1 MIKILQVDT
10 SGNVP
15 CPDAHNPI
23 LSRLHGLLTI
33 GGTSLAGRFPDIL
46 LTLMDGYE
54 SPPGLVDY
62 FKVGLLHIVSSKLKD
77 LLQSMNVEVDFF
89 PVSVSYRSER
99 LDHYFVANPL
109 KRFNAVDLSVSELE
123 IDDELGDALSVR
135 HLALD
140 ESKFLG
146 TRLAVISEI
155 QRIGVS
161 DEVSKAVEEEGCT
174 GCTFVDPATVR
185 Y

>member
-15 CPDAHNPI
+15 NPDAHNPM

-33 GGTSLAGRFPDIL
+33 GGTSLAGKFPEIS
-46 LTLMDGYE
+46 LTLTDGHE
-54 SPPGLVDY
+54 SPSGLVDY
-62 FKVGLLHIVSSKLKD
+62 FQAGLLHIASSKLKD
-77 LLQSMNVEVDFF
+77 LLQSMNVEIEFF

-99 LDHYFVANPL
+99 LDQYYVANPL
-109 KRFNAVDLSVSELE
+109 KRFNAVDLNASEIE
-123 IDDELGDALSVR
+123 IDEELGDALSVR
-135 HLALD
+135 HLVLD
-140 ESKFLG
+140 ESKFHG

-161 DEVSKAVEEEGCT
+161 DEVSTVVENAACT
-174 GCTFVDPATVR
+174 GCTFVEPGTVR

>member
-15 CPDAHNPI
+15 YPDAHNPM
-23 LSRLHGLLTI
+23 LSRLHGLPTI
-33 GGTSLAGRFPDIL
+33 GGTSLAGRFPDIS
-46 LTLMDGYE
+46 LTLTDGYE

-62 FKVGLLHIVSSKLKD
+62 FQVGLLHIASSKLKD
-77 LLQSMNVEVDFF
+77 LLQSMNAEVEFF
-89 PVSVSYRSER
+89 PVSVSYRNER

-109 KRFNAVDLSVSELE
+109 KRFNAVDLSASEIE

-140 ESKFLG
+140 ESKFVG

-161 DEVSKAVEEEGCT
+161 NEVSTAVEEAGCT
-174 GCTFVDPATVR
+174 GCRFVEPATVR

>member
-10 SGNVP
+10 SGSVP
-15 CPDAHNPI
+15 YPDAHNPM
-23 LSRLHGLLTI
+23 LSKLHGLLTI
-33 GGTSLAGRFPDIL
+33 GGTSLAGRFPDIS
-46 LTLMDGYE
+46 LTLTDGYE

-62 FKVGLLHIVSSKLKD
+62 FQVGLLHIASSKLKD
-77 LLQSMNVEVDFF
+77 LLQSMNVEVEFF
-89 PVSVSYRSER
+89 PVSVSYRGER

-109 KRFNAVDLSVSELE
+109 KRFNAVDLNASEIE

-135 HLALD
+135 YLALD

-161 DEVSKAVEEEGCT
+161 DEVWTAVEEAGCT
-174 GCTFVDPATVR
+174 GCTFVEPSTVR